1 MTAQWSSGRYQI
13 LNAHSENAAR
23 FGLNDVTIQG
33 VIDDVAAIVEVT
45 LVGTRPLVRRLISIP
60 YSVPLSR
67 FHSVLQLVMG
77 WEEKEGHVFVAG
89 GLIAGARSEITSGD
103 AEDESRVTLDELIPF
118 VGAEAFY
125 FYDFAKEWRH
135 RLRLLDL
142 GSATDE
148 IRLLKGSGRSPGEG
162 AAPGAK
168 IGKPG
173 KSSAADRNKAKTESS
188 FSDVAAINQEL
199 SRLSNRWKRRRRLAP
214 KNSRSE
220 LILMDT
226 SSIRAG
232 YLRDLQSVRNSI
244 LAVEDDLT
252 RHESQD
258 LPEFR
263 RFVNIEF
270 GAHFSTLR
278 ELHQEIDWLAARLA
292 LVQKL
297 MLHGTRPVERA
308 YLQALQI
315 ESGELPYPDFRTEPE
330 EIPIEP
336 PQPKT
341 RLDRDTIRNFISAT
355 GQEFLSEDEVESL
368 TEEVLQEA
376 GQRDLLAECK
386 KLYRKIVSLLHPDRA
401 GEMTPD
407 RKDLWLRAQAAY
419 ADGDV
424 LSLRS
429 VLDRCGA
436 GMPDQYLTCS
446 EIIDAI
452 AQATMQLQA
461 IEMFRERTAKEPSWD
476 FCQVSEKRKRG
487 RLRRVTRDLDAEEST
502 LRIQL
507 VELQRECR
515 RLEEQARR
523 WESQQTGETVQ
534 MDLFR

>member
-1 MTAQWSSGRYQI
+1 M
-13 LNAHSENAAR
+13 
-23 FGLNDVTIQG
+23 
-33 VIDDVAAIVEVT
+33 IDDVAAIVEVT

-60 YSVPLSR
+60 YSLPLSR

-77 WEEKEGHVFVAG
+77 WEEREGHVFVAG
-89 GLIAGARSEITSGD
+89 GLIAAARSEIMSAD
-103 AEDESRVTLDELIPF
+103 AEDESRVTLDDLIPF

-162 AAPGAK
+162 TAPREK
-168 IGKPG
+168 IGKQG
-173 KSSAADRNKAKTESS
+173 KSSATGRNKAKTESS
-188 FSDVAAINQEL
+188 FLDVAAINHEL
-199 SRLSNRWKRRRRLAP
+199 SRLSNRWKRRRRLAA
-214 KNSRSE
+214 KNSGRE

-226 SSIRAG
+226 GSIRAG
-232 YLRDLQSVRNSI
+232 YLRDLDSVRNSI
-244 LAVEDDLT
+244 LVVEDDLA

-263 RFVNIEF
+263 RFVNVEF
-270 GAHFSTLR
+270 GAHFSVLR

-297 MLHGTRPVERA
+297 MQHGIRPVERA
-308 YLQALQI
+308 YLQALRI
-315 ESGELPYPDFRTEPE
+315 ESGEIPYPDFRMESE
-330 EIPIEP
+330 EIPSEP
-336 PQPKT
+336 PQPKA
-341 RLDRDTIRNFISAT
+341 RFDRDTIKDFISAAGESLT
-355 GQEFLSEDEVESL
+355 EDEVESL
-368 TEEVLQEA
+368 TDGVLEEVGA
-376 GQRDLLAECK
+376 RDLLAECK

-401 GEMTPD
+401 GEMTAE
-407 RKDLWLRAQAAY
+407 RKDLWLRAQGAY

-429 VLDRCGA
+429 ILDRCGA
-436 GMPDQYLTCS
+436 GTRDQYLTCS

-461 IEMFRERTAKEPSWD
+461 IEMFRERVAKEPSWD
-476 FCQVSEKRKRG
+476 FCRLSEKRKKG
-487 RLRRVTRDLDAEEST
+487 RLRRVTKDLDEQESS

-507 VELQRECR
+507 LELQRECQ
-515 RLEEQARR
+515 RLEEQAKD
-523 WESQQTGETVQ
+523 WESQQTRGSVQ
-534 MDLFR
+534 LDLFR

>member
-1 MTAQWSSGRYQI
+1 M
-13 LNAHSENAAR
+13 
-23 FGLNDVTIQG
+23 
-33 VIDDVAAIVEVT
+33 IDDVAAIVEVT

-60 YSVPLSR
+60 YSLPLSR

-77 WEEKEGHVFVAG
+77 WEEREGHVFVAG
-89 GLIAGARSEITSGD
+89 GLIAGARSEITSAD

-148 IRLLKGSGRSPGEG
+148 ISLLKGSGRSPGEG

-168 IGKPG
+168 IGKQG
-173 KSSAADRNKAKTESS
+173 KSSTTGRNKAKTESS
-188 FSDVAAINQEL
+188 FLDVAAINQEL
-199 SRLSNRWKRRRRLAP
+199 SRLSNRWKRRRRLAA
-214 KNSRSE
+214 KNSRGE

-226 SSIRAG
+226 GSIRAG
-232 YLRDLQSVRNSI
+232 YFRDLDSVRNSI
-244 LAVEDDLT
+244 LVVEDDLA

-263 RFVNIEF
+263 RFVNVEF
-270 GAHFSTLR
+270 GAHFSILR

-297 MLHGTRPVERA
+297 MQHGIRPVERA
-308 YLQALQI
+308 YLRALRI
-315 ESGELPYPDFRTEPE
+315 EAGEIPYPDFRTESE
-330 EIPIEP
+330 EIPSEP
-336 PQPKT
+336 PQPKA
-341 RLDRDTIRNFISAT
+341 RFDRDTIRDFISAAGESLT
-355 GQEFLSEDEVESL
+355 EDEVESL
-368 TEEVLQEA
+368 TDGVLEEVGA
-376 GQRDLLAECK
+376 RDLLAECK

-401 GEMTPD
+401 GEMTAQ
-407 RKDLWLRAQAAY
+407 RKDLWLRAQGAY

-429 VLDRCGA
+429 ILDRCGA
-436 GMPDQYLTCS
+436 GTRDQYLTCS

-452 AQATMQLQA
+452 AQAAMQLQA
-461 IEMFRERTAKEPSWD
+461 IEMFRERVAKEPSWD
-476 FCQVSEKRKRG
+476 FCRLSEKRKKG
-487 RLRRVTRDLDAEEST
+487 RLRRVTKDLDEQESS

-507 VELQRECR
+507 LELQRECQ
-515 RLEEQARR
+515 RLEEQAKD
-523 WESQQTGETVQ
+523 WESQQTRGSVQ
-534 MDLFR
+534 LDLFR

>member
-1 MTAQWSSGRYQI
+1 
-13 LNAHSENAAR
+13 
-23 FGLNDVTIQG
+23 

-45 LVGTRPLVRRLISIP
+45 LVGTRPVVRRLISIP
-60 YSVPLSR
+60 YSLPLSR

-89 GLIAGARSEITSGD
+89 GLIAGARSEITGAD

-142 GSATDE
+142 GSTTDE
-148 IRLLKGSGRSPGEG
+148 INLLKGSGRSPGEG

-168 IGKPG
+168 IGKQG
-173 KSSAADRNKAKTESS
+173 KSEATGRNKAKTESS
-188 FSDVAAINQEL
+188 FLDVAAINQEL
-199 SRLSNRWKRRRRLAP
+199 SRLSQRWKRRRRLAA
-214 KNSRSE
+214 KIAGRE

-226 SSIRAG
+226 GSIRAR

-244 LAVEDDLT
+244 LAVEDDLA

-263 RFVNIEF
+263 RFANIEF

-278 ELHQEIDWLAARLA
+278 ELHQEIDWLSARLA

-297 MLHGTRPVERA
+297 MLHGIRPVQRA
-308 YLQALQI
+308 YLQALRI
-315 ESGELPYPDFRTEPE
+315 ETGEMPYPDFRPEPE
-330 EIPIEP
+330 KIPAEP
-336 PQPKT
+336 PEPKA
-341 RLDRDTIRNFISAT
+341 RFDREAIKDFISAA
-355 GQEFLSEDEVESL
+355 GQEFLTDDEVESL
-368 TEEVLQEA
+368 TEDVLQEA
-376 GQRDLLAECK
+376 GERDLLAECK

-401 GEMTPD
+401 GEMTAE

-436 GMPDQYLTCS
+436 GVPDQYLTCS

-452 AQATMQLQA
+452 AQAAMQLQA
-461 IEMFRERTAKEPSWD
+461 IELFRERTAKEPSWD
-476 FCQVSEKRKRG
+476 FCRLSEKRKKS
-487 RLRRVTRDLDAEEST
+487 RLRRVAKDVDGEEEN

-507 VELQRECR
+507 AELQRECR
-515 RLEEQARR
+515 RLEAQAKA
-523 WESQQTGETVQ
+523 WENRQTSETAQ